1 MQQEINIKVVA
12 QDRAKDND
20 FKQLFLEMYPRLVRY
35 AVSLL
40 GDGNEARDVVGDVFE
55 KAWNQFSSLQM
66 ETRRSWLYASVRNAC
81 LNWLKHQQV
90 EQTNVEALIE
100 ATRYDMSTR
109 YEEHERLLQQA
120 ERIARELKEPTCT
133 ILRLCYFEHLT
144 YQQAADS
151 RQAGHQ
157 SQHREEAYF
166 QGTRHFARA
175 NEAYKHRELGG
186 KIMNKNQD
194 QELDYRMDSVSENV
208 SENASG
214 KVSENVSD
222 ARLSQIF
229 GEALGDEPSKEETLA
244 AWEAFEQ
251 KHISSEEEHLQKA
264 EDELSEKKIDKARI
278 LTWITASVAVAAS
291 LFLFIFRSSQEI
303 SQPTEFSMELFSE
316 VTSPKQVEQTLSNG
330 YCVVSTPAATTTL
343 VTLSDGTRVMLNANS
358 TLEYPASFDDAEVR
372 EVRLKGEAHFEVT
385 KNPHRPFVVKAG
397 EMQTQVLGT
406 IFDVKAYRKDA
417 PKVTL
422 MEGKVKVS
430 NADTEI
436 EMRPGQTATLQADK
450 IVVSKASSSASDWL
464 EGDFDMD
471 QVTLAEAMSDIGAWY
486 NKTVVFQSQANMD
499 KLIHFRFSR
508 RASLQEI
515 ITALNEM
522 GVAKVRIEKGK
533 IMVL

>member
-1 MQQEINIKVVA
+1 
-12 QDRAKDND
+12 
-20 FKQLFLEMYPRLVRY
+20 
-35 AVSLL
+35 
-40 GDGNEARDVVGDVFE
+40 
-55 KAWNQFSSLQM
+55 
-66 ETRRSWLYASVRNAC
+66 
-81 LNWLKHQQV
+81 
-90 EQTNVEALIE
+90 
-100 ATRYDMSTR
+100 
-109 YEEHERLLQQA
+109 
-120 ERIARELKEPTCT
+120 
-133 ILRLCYFEHLT
+133 
-144 YQQAADS
+144 
-151 RQAGHQ
+151 
-157 SQHREEAYF
+157 
-166 QGTRHFARA
+166 
-175 NEAYKHRELGG
+175 
-186 KIMNKNQD
+186 MNKNQD

-208 SENASG
+208 SENASE

-222 ARLSQIF
+222 ARLSQMF

-251 KHISSEEEHLQKA
+251 KHISSEK
-264 EDELSEKKIDKARI
+264 ELLSFEKESIVKNEKKVSKARI

-316 VTSPKQVEQTLSNG
+316 VSSPKQVEQTLSDG

-343 VTLSDGTRVMLNANS
+343 VTLSDGTKVMLNANS
-358 TLEYPASFDDAEVR
+358 TLEYPASFDDEEVR

-397 EMQTQVLGT
+397 EMLTQVLGT

-430 NADTEI
+430 NADTEV

-450 IVVSKASSSASDWL
+450 IVVSKASPSASDWL

>member
-1 MQQEINIKVVA
+1 
-12 QDRAKDND
+12 
-20 FKQLFLEMYPRLVRY
+20 
-35 AVSLL
+35 
-40 GDGNEARDVVGDVFE
+40 
-55 KAWNQFSSLQM
+55 
-66 ETRRSWLYASVRNAC
+66 
-81 LNWLKHQQV
+81 
-90 EQTNVEALIE
+90 
-100 ATRYDMSTR
+100 
-109 YEEHERLLQQA
+109 
-120 ERIARELKEPTCT
+120 
-133 ILRLCYFEHLT
+133 
-144 YQQAADS
+144 
-151 RQAGHQ
+151 
-157 SQHREEAYF
+157 
-166 QGTRHFARA
+166 
-175 NEAYKHRELGG
+175 
-186 KIMNKNQD
+186 MNKNQD

-208 SENASG
+208 SEKASG
-214 KVSENVSD
+214 KASENASEKVSEKVSD

-244 AWEAFEQ
+244 AWEAFEK
-251 KHISSEEEHLQKA
+251 KHISSEEEHLSFEK
-264 EDELSEKKIDKARI
+264 ESIVKNEKKVSKARI
-278 LTWITASVAVAAS
+278 LAWITASVAVAAS

-316 VTSPKQVEQTLSNG
+316 VTSPKQVEQTFNDG

-358 TLEYPASFDDAEVR
+358 TLEYPASFDNAEVR

-430 NADTEI
+430 NADTEV

-522 GVAKVRIEKGK
+522 GVAKVRMEKGK

>member
-1 MQQEINIKVVA
+1 
-12 QDRAKDND
+12 
-20 FKQLFLEMYPRLVRY
+20 
-35 AVSLL
+35 
-40 GDGNEARDVVGDVFE
+40 
-55 KAWNQFSSLQM
+55 
-66 ETRRSWLYASVRNAC
+66 
-81 LNWLKHQQV
+81 
-90 EQTNVEALIE
+90 
-100 ATRYDMSTR
+100 
-109 YEEHERLLQQA
+109 
-120 ERIARELKEPTCT
+120 
-133 ILRLCYFEHLT
+133 
-144 YQQAADS
+144 
-151 RQAGHQ
+151 
-157 SQHREEAYF
+157 
-166 QGTRHFARA
+166 
-175 NEAYKHRELGG
+175 
-186 KIMNKNQD
+186 MNKNQD

-208 SENASG
+208 SENASE

-244 AWEAFEQ
+244 AWEAFEK
-251 KHISSEEEHLQKA
+251 KHISSEKEHLQKV
-264 EDELSEKKIDKARI
+264 EDELSEKKIEDEIGGESSSRKISKARI

-316 VTSPKQVEQTLSNG
+316 ITSPKQVEQTLSDG

-430 NADTEI
+430 NADTEV

-486 NKTVVFQSQANMD
+486 NKTVVFQSQANMG

>member
-1 MQQEINIKVVA
+1 
-12 QDRAKDND
+12 
-20 FKQLFLEMYPRLVRY
+20 
-35 AVSLL
+35 
-40 GDGNEARDVVGDVFE
+40 
-55 KAWNQFSSLQM
+55 
-66 ETRRSWLYASVRNAC
+66 
-81 LNWLKHQQV
+81 
-90 EQTNVEALIE
+90 
-100 ATRYDMSTR
+100 
-109 YEEHERLLQQA
+109 
-120 ERIARELKEPTCT
+120 
-133 ILRLCYFEHLT
+133 
-144 YQQAADS
+144 
-151 RQAGHQ
+151 
-157 SQHREEAYF
+157 
-166 QGTRHFARA
+166 
-175 NEAYKHRELGG
+175 
-186 KIMNKNQD
+186 MNKNQD
-194 QELDYRMDSVSENV
+194 QKLDYRMDPVSENV
-208 SENASG
+208 SENASE
-214 KVSENVSD
+214 KVSEKVSD

-251 KHISSEEEHLQKA
+251 KHISSEEEHLSFEK
-264 EDELSEKKIDKARI
+264 ESIVKNEKKVSKARI

-316 VTSPKQVEQTLSNG
+316 VTSPKQVEQTLSDG

-430 NADTEI
+430 NADTEV
-436 EMRPGQTATLQADK
+436 EMRPGQTATLQSDK
-450 IVVSKASSSASDWL
+450 IVVSRASSSVSDWL

-522 GVAKVRIEKGK
+522 GVAKVRMEKGK

>member
-1 MQQEINIKVVA
+1 
-12 QDRAKDND
+12 
-20 FKQLFLEMYPRLVRY
+20 
-35 AVSLL
+35 
-40 GDGNEARDVVGDVFE
+40 
-55 KAWNQFSSLQM
+55 
-66 ETRRSWLYASVRNAC
+66 
-81 LNWLKHQQV
+81 
-90 EQTNVEALIE
+90 
-100 ATRYDMSTR
+100 
-109 YEEHERLLQQA
+109 
-120 ERIARELKEPTCT
+120 
-133 ILRLCYFEHLT
+133 
-144 YQQAADS
+144 
-151 RQAGHQ
+151 
-157 SQHREEAYF
+157 
-166 QGTRHFARA
+166 
-175 NEAYKHRELGG
+175 
-186 KIMNKNQD
+186 MNKNQD
-194 QELDYRMDSVSENV
+194 QELDYRMDPVSEKV
-208 SENASG
+208 SENASE

-229 GEALGDEPSKEETLA
+229 GEALGDEPSKVETLA
-244 AWEAFEQ
+244 AWEAFEK

-264 EDELSEKKIDKARI
+264 EDELSEKKIEDEIGRESSSRKVSKARI

-316 VTSPKQVEQTLSNG
+316 VTSPKQVEQTLSDG

-422 MEGKVKVS
+422 MQGKVKVS
-430 NADTEI
+430 NADTEV
-436 EMRPGQTATLQADK
+436 EMHPGQTATLQSDK
-450 IVVSKASSSASDWL
+450 IVVSKASSSVSDWL

-486 NKTVVFQSQANMD
+486 NKTVVFQSQVNMD

-522 GVAKVRIEKGK
+522 GVARIRMEKGK

>member
-1 MQQEINIKVVA
+1 
-12 QDRAKDND
+12 
-20 FKQLFLEMYPRLVRY
+20 
-35 AVSLL
+35 
-40 GDGNEARDVVGDVFE
+40 
-55 KAWNQFSSLQM
+55 
-66 ETRRSWLYASVRNAC
+66 
-81 LNWLKHQQV
+81 
-90 EQTNVEALIE
+90 
-100 ATRYDMSTR
+100 
-109 YEEHERLLQQA
+109 
-120 ERIARELKEPTCT
+120 
-133 ILRLCYFEHLT
+133 
-144 YQQAADS
+144 
-151 RQAGHQ
+151 
-157 SQHREEAYF
+157 
-166 QGTRHFARA
+166 
-175 NEAYKHRELGG
+175 
-186 KIMNKNQD
+186 MNKNQD
-194 QELDYRMDSVSENV
+194 QELEQ
-208 SENASG
+208 G
-214 KVSENVSD
+214 KGKNSFCNPLHQPLLQEPKDAEAGNISD
-222 ARLSQIF
+222 DRLSQIF

-244 AWEAFEQ
+244 AWEAFEK
-251 KHISSEEEHLQKA
+251 KHISSGKEPLQKA
-264 EDELSEKKIDKARI
+264 EDELSEKKIEDEIEDGIGGESSSGKVSKARI

-291 LFLFIFRSSQEI
+291 LFLFIFRSTQEI

-316 VTSPKQVEQTLSNG
+316 VTSPKQVEQILSDG

-343 VTLSDGTRVMLNANS
+343 VTLSDGTKVMLNANS
-358 TLEYPASFDDAEVR
+358 TLEYPASFDEAATGEGRAADAAHQVR

-422 MEGKVKVS
+422 MQGKVKVS
-430 NADTEI
+430 NADTEV

-450 IVVSKASSSASDWL
+450 IVVSKASPSASDWL

-471 QVTLAEAMSDIGAWY
+471 QVTLTEAMSDIGAWY

>member
-1 MQQEINIKVVA
+1 
-12 QDRAKDND
+12 
-20 FKQLFLEMYPRLVRY
+20 
-35 AVSLL
+35 
-40 GDGNEARDVVGDVFE
+40 
-55 KAWNQFSSLQM
+55 
-66 ETRRSWLYASVRNAC
+66 
-81 LNWLKHQQV
+81 
-90 EQTNVEALIE
+90 
-100 ATRYDMSTR
+100 
-109 YEEHERLLQQA
+109 
-120 ERIARELKEPTCT
+120 
-133 ILRLCYFEHLT
+133 
-144 YQQAADS
+144 
-151 RQAGHQ
+151 
-157 SQHREEAYF
+157 
-166 QGTRHFARA
+166 
-175 NEAYKHRELGG
+175 
-186 KIMNKNQD
+186 MNKNQD

-214 KVSENVSD
+214 KVSENVSEKVSEKVSD

-244 AWEAFEQ
+244 AWEAFEK
-251 KHISSEEEHLQKA
+251 KHISSEKEHLQKT
-264 EDELSEKKIDKARI
+264 EDELSEKKIEDEIGRESSSRKISKARI
-278 LTWITASVAVAAS
+278 LAWITASVAVAAS

-316 VTSPKQVEQTLSNG
+316 VTSPKQVEQTLSDG

-343 VTLSDGTRVMLNANS
+343 VTLSDGTKVMLNANS

-422 MEGKVKVS
+422 MQGKVKVS
-430 NADTEI
+430 NADTEV

-450 IVVSKASSSASDWL
+450 IVVSKASPSASDWL

-486 NKTVVFQSQANMD
+486 NKTVVFQSQANMG

>member
-1 MQQEINIKVVA
+1 
-12 QDRAKDND
+12 
-20 FKQLFLEMYPRLVRY
+20 
-35 AVSLL
+35 
-40 GDGNEARDVVGDVFE
+40 
-55 KAWNQFSSLQM
+55 
-66 ETRRSWLYASVRNAC
+66 
-81 LNWLKHQQV
+81 
-90 EQTNVEALIE
+90 
-100 ATRYDMSTR
+100 
-109 YEEHERLLQQA
+109 
-120 ERIARELKEPTCT
+120 
-133 ILRLCYFEHLT
+133 
-144 YQQAADS
+144 
-151 RQAGHQ
+151 
-157 SQHREEAYF
+157 
-166 QGTRHFARA
+166 
-175 NEAYKHRELGG
+175 
-186 KIMNKNQD
+186 MNKNQD

-208 SENASG
+208 SENVSG

-244 AWEAFEQ
+244 AWEAFEK
-251 KHISSEEEHLQKA
+251 KHISSEKEHLQKA
-264 EDELSEKKIDKARI
+264 EDELSEKKIEDEIGRENGNEIEREIEGESSSRKVSKARI

-303 SQPTEFSMELFSE
+303 SLPTEFSMELFSE
-316 VTSPKQVEQTLSNG
+316 VTSPKQVEQTLSDG

-422 MEGKVKVS
+422 MQGKVKVS
-430 NADTEI
+430 NADTEV
-436 EMRPGQTATLQADK
+436 EMRPGQTATLQSDK
-450 IVVSKASSSASDWL
+450 IVVSKASPSASDWL

-486 NKTVVFQSQANMD
+486 NKTVVFQSQANMG

>member
-1 MQQEINIKVVA
+1 
-12 QDRAKDND
+12 
-20 FKQLFLEMYPRLVRY
+20 
-35 AVSLL
+35 
-40 GDGNEARDVVGDVFE
+40 
-55 KAWNQFSSLQM
+55 
-66 ETRRSWLYASVRNAC
+66 
-81 LNWLKHQQV
+81 
-90 EQTNVEALIE
+90 
-100 ATRYDMSTR
+100 
-109 YEEHERLLQQA
+109 
-120 ERIARELKEPTCT
+120 
-133 ILRLCYFEHLT
+133 
-144 YQQAADS
+144 
-151 RQAGHQ
+151 
-157 SQHREEAYF
+157 
-166 QGTRHFARA
+166 
-175 NEAYKHRELGG
+175 
-186 KIMNKNQD
+186 MNKNQD

-208 SENASG
+208 SENVSEKA
-214 KVSENVSD
+214 SENVSD
-222 ARLSQIF
+222 TRLSQIF

-244 AWEAFEQ
+244 AWEAFEK
-251 KHISSEEEHLQKA
+251 KHIVEN
-264 EDELSEKKIDKARI
+264 EKKVSKARI

-406 IFDVKAYRKDA
+406 VFDVKAYRKDA

-422 MEGKVKVS
+422 MQGKVKVS
-430 NADTEI
+430 NADTEV

-486 NKTVVFQSQANMD
+486 NKTVVFQSQVNMD

-522 GVAKVRIEKGK
+522 GVAKVRMEKGK

>member
-1 MQQEINIKVVA
+1 
-12 QDRAKDND
+12 
-20 FKQLFLEMYPRLVRY
+20 
-35 AVSLL
+35 
-40 GDGNEARDVVGDVFE
+40 
-55 KAWNQFSSLQM
+55 
-66 ETRRSWLYASVRNAC
+66 
-81 LNWLKHQQV
+81 
-90 EQTNVEALIE
+90 
-100 ATRYDMSTR
+100 
-109 YEEHERLLQQA
+109 
-120 ERIARELKEPTCT
+120 
-133 ILRLCYFEHLT
+133 
-144 YQQAADS
+144 
-151 RQAGHQ
+151 
-157 SQHREEAYF
+157 
-166 QGTRHFARA
+166 
-175 NEAYKHRELGG
+175 
-186 KIMNKNQD
+186 MNKNQD
-194 QELDYRMDSVSENV
+194 QELDYRMDSVSEKV
-208 SENASG
+208 SGNASE

-229 GEALGDEPSKEETLA
+229 GEALGDEPSKKETLT
-244 AWEAFEQ
+244 AWEAFEK
-251 KHISSEEEHLQKA
+251 KHISSEKEHLSFEK
-264 EDELSEKKIDKARI
+264 ESIVKNEKKVSKARI
-278 LTWITASVAVAAS
+278 LAWITASVAVAAS

-316 VTSPKQVEQTLSNG
+316 VTSPKQVEQTLSDG

-343 VTLSDGTRVMLNANS
+343 VTLSDGTKVMLNANS

-406 IFDVKAYRKDA
+406 VFDVKAYRKDA

-430 NADTEI
+430 NADTEV

-522 GVAKVRIEKGK
+522 GVARIKIEKGK

>member
-1 MQQEINIKVVA
+1 
-12 QDRAKDND
+12 
-20 FKQLFLEMYPRLVRY
+20 
-35 AVSLL
+35 
-40 GDGNEARDVVGDVFE
+40 
-55 KAWNQFSSLQM
+55 
-66 ETRRSWLYASVRNAC
+66 
-81 LNWLKHQQV
+81 
-90 EQTNVEALIE
+90 
-100 ATRYDMSTR
+100 
-109 YEEHERLLQQA
+109 
-120 ERIARELKEPTCT
+120 
-133 ILRLCYFEHLT
+133 
-144 YQQAADS
+144 
-151 RQAGHQ
+151 
-157 SQHREEAYF
+157 
-166 QGTRHFARA
+166 
-175 NEAYKHRELGG
+175 
-186 KIMNKNQD
+186 MNKNQD
-194 QELDYRMDSVSENV
+194 QKLDYRMDSVSENV
-208 SENASG
+208 SENASE

-244 AWEAFEQ
+244 AWEAFEK
-251 KHISSEEEHLQKA
+251 KHISSEKEHLQKA
-264 EDELSEKKIDKARI
+264 EDELSEKKIEDEIGRESSSRKISKARI
-278 LTWITASVAVAAS
+278 LAWITASVAVAAS

-316 VTSPKQVEQTLSNG
+316 VTSPKQVEQTLSDG

-343 VTLSDGTRVMLNANS
+343 VTLSDGTKVMLNANS

-422 MEGKVKVS
+422 MQGKVKVS
-430 NADTEI
+430 NADTEV

-450 IVVSKASSSASDWL
+450 IVVSKASPSASDWL

-486 NKTVVFQSQANMD
+486 NKTVVFQSQANMG

>member
-1 MQQEINIKVVA
+1 MN
-12 QDRAKDND
+12 KD
-20 FKQLFLEMYPRLVRY
+20 
-35 AVSLL
+35 
-40 GDGNEARDVVGDVFE
+40 
-55 KAWNQFSSLQM
+55 
-66 ETRRSWLYASVRNAC
+66 
-81 LNWLKHQQV
+81 
-90 EQTNVEALIE
+90 
-100 ATRYDMSTR
+100 
-109 YEEHERLLQQA
+109 
-120 ERIARELKEPTCT
+120 
-133 ILRLCYFEHLT
+133 
-144 YQQAADS
+144 
-151 RQAGHQ
+151 
-157 SQHREEAYF
+157 
-166 QGTRHFARA
+166 
-175 NEAYKHRELGG
+175 
-186 KIMNKNQD
+186 KNQD
-194 QELDYRMDSVSENV
+194 QELDYRMDSVSESI
-208 SENASG
+208 SENASE
-214 KVSENVSD
+214 KVSD

-244 AWEAFEQ
+244 AWEAFEK

-264 EDELSEKKIDKARI
+264 EDELSEKKIEDEIGGESSSRKISKARI
-278 LTWITASVAVAAS
+278 LAWITASVAVAAS

-316 VTSPKQVEQTLSNG
+316 VTSPKQVEQTLSDG

-343 VTLSDGTRVMLNANS
+343 VTLSDGTKVMLNANS

-422 MEGKVKVS
+422 MQGKVKVS
-430 NADTEI
+430 NADTEV

-450 IVVSKASSSASDWL
+450 IVVSKASPSASDWL

>member
-1 MQQEINIKVVA
+1 
-12 QDRAKDND
+12 
-20 FKQLFLEMYPRLVRY
+20 
-35 AVSLL
+35 
-40 GDGNEARDVVGDVFE
+40 
-55 KAWNQFSSLQM
+55 
-66 ETRRSWLYASVRNAC
+66 
-81 LNWLKHQQV
+81 
-90 EQTNVEALIE
+90 
-100 ATRYDMSTR
+100 
-109 YEEHERLLQQA
+109 
-120 ERIARELKEPTCT
+120 
-133 ILRLCYFEHLT
+133 
-144 YQQAADS
+144 
-151 RQAGHQ
+151 
-157 SQHREEAYF
+157 
-166 QGTRHFARA
+166 
-175 NEAYKHRELGG
+175 
-186 KIMNKNQD
+186 MNKNQD

-208 SENASG
+208 SENVSEKASG
-214 KVSENVSD
+214 NVSD

-244 AWEAFEQ
+244 AWEAFEK
-251 KHISSEEEHLQKA
+251 KHIVEN
-264 EDELSEKKIDKARI
+264 EKKISKARI
-278 LTWITASVAVAAS
+278 LTWITAFVAVAAS

-406 IFDVKAYRKDA
+406 VFDVKAYRKDA

-430 NADTEI
+430 NADTEV

-450 IVVSKASSSASDWL
+450 IVVSKASPSASDWL

-508 RASLQEI
+508 RAGLQEI

>member
-1 MQQEINIKVVA
+1 
-12 QDRAKDND
+12 
-20 FKQLFLEMYPRLVRY
+20 
-35 AVSLL
+35 
-40 GDGNEARDVVGDVFE
+40 
-55 KAWNQFSSLQM
+55 
-66 ETRRSWLYASVRNAC
+66 
-81 LNWLKHQQV
+81 
-90 EQTNVEALIE
+90 
-100 ATRYDMSTR
+100 
-109 YEEHERLLQQA
+109 
-120 ERIARELKEPTCT
+120 
-133 ILRLCYFEHLT
+133 
-144 YQQAADS
+144 
-151 RQAGHQ
+151 
-157 SQHREEAYF
+157 
-166 QGTRHFARA
+166 
-175 NEAYKHRELGG
+175 
-186 KIMNKNQD
+186 MNKNQD

-208 SENASG
+208 SENASE
-214 KVSENVSD
+214 KVSENISD

-244 AWEAFEQ
+244 AWEAFEK
-251 KHISSEEEHLQKA
+251 KHISSEEEHLQKT
-264 EDELSEKKIDKARI
+264 EDELSEKKIEDEIGRESSSRKISKARI
-278 LTWITASVAVAAS
+278 LAWITASVAVAAS

-316 VTSPKQVEQTLSNG
+316 VTSPKQVEQTLSDG

-343 VTLSDGTRVMLNANS
+343 VTLSDGTKVMLNANS

-422 MEGKVKVS
+422 MQGKVKVS
-430 NADTEI
+430 NADTEV

-450 IVVSKASSSASDWL
+450 IVVSKASPSASDWL

>member
-1 MQQEINIKVVA
+1 
-12 QDRAKDND
+12 
-20 FKQLFLEMYPRLVRY
+20 
-35 AVSLL
+35 
-40 GDGNEARDVVGDVFE
+40 
-55 KAWNQFSSLQM
+55 
-66 ETRRSWLYASVRNAC
+66 
-81 LNWLKHQQV
+81 
-90 EQTNVEALIE
+90 
-100 ATRYDMSTR
+100 
-109 YEEHERLLQQA
+109 
-120 ERIARELKEPTCT
+120 
-133 ILRLCYFEHLT
+133 
-144 YQQAADS
+144 
-151 RQAGHQ
+151 
-157 SQHREEAYF
+157 
-166 QGTRHFARA
+166 
-175 NEAYKHRELGG
+175 
-186 KIMNKNQD
+186 MNKNQD

-208 SENASG
+208 SENVFEKA
-214 KVSENVSD
+214 SENVSD
-222 ARLSQIF
+222 TRLSQIF

-244 AWEAFEQ
+244 AWEAFEK

-264 EDELSEKKIDKARI
+264 EDELSEKKIEDEIGRESSSRKISKARI
-278 LTWITASVAVAAS
+278 LAWITASVAVAAS

-316 VTSPKQVEQTLSNG
+316 VTSPKQVEQTLSDG

-343 VTLSDGTRVMLNANS
+343 VTLSDGTKVMLNANS

-430 NADTEI
+430 NADTEV

-522 GVAKVRIEKGK
+522 GVARIKIEKGK

>member
-1 MQQEINIKVVA
+1 
-12 QDRAKDND
+12 
-20 FKQLFLEMYPRLVRY
+20 
-35 AVSLL
+35 
-40 GDGNEARDVVGDVFE
+40 
-55 KAWNQFSSLQM
+55 
-66 ETRRSWLYASVRNAC
+66 
-81 LNWLKHQQV
+81 
-90 EQTNVEALIE
+90 
-100 ATRYDMSTR
+100 
-109 YEEHERLLQQA
+109 
-120 ERIARELKEPTCT
+120 
-133 ILRLCYFEHLT
+133 
-144 YQQAADS
+144 
-151 RQAGHQ
+151 
-157 SQHREEAYF
+157 
-166 QGTRHFARA
+166 
-175 NEAYKHRELGG
+175 
-186 KIMNKNQD
+186 MNKNQD
-194 QELDYRMDSVSENV
+194 QELDYRMNSVSENV
-208 SENASG
+208 SENASE
-214 KVSENVSD
+214 KVSD

-244 AWEAFEQ
+244 AWEAFEK
-251 KHISSEEEHLQKA
+251 KHISSEK
-264 EDELSEKKIDKARI
+264 ELLSFEKESIVKNEKKVSKARI
-278 LTWITASVAVAAS
+278 LAWITASVAVAAS

-343 VTLSDGTRVMLNANS
+343 VTLSDGTKVMLNANS

-385 KNPHRPFVVKAG
+385 KNPHRPFMVKAG

-422 MEGKVKVS
+422 MQGKVKVS
-430 NADTEI
+430 NADTEV
-436 EMRPGQTATLQADK
+436 EMRPGQTATLQSDK

-499 KLIHFRFSR
+499 KLIHFRFSH

>member
-1 MQQEINIKVVA
+1 
-12 QDRAKDND
+12 
-20 FKQLFLEMYPRLVRY
+20 
-35 AVSLL
+35 
-40 GDGNEARDVVGDVFE
+40 
-55 KAWNQFSSLQM
+55 
-66 ETRRSWLYASVRNAC
+66 
-81 LNWLKHQQV
+81 
-90 EQTNVEALIE
+90 
-100 ATRYDMSTR
+100 
-109 YEEHERLLQQA
+109 
-120 ERIARELKEPTCT
+120 
-133 ILRLCYFEHLT
+133 
-144 YQQAADS
+144 
-151 RQAGHQ
+151 
-157 SQHREEAYF
+157 
-166 QGTRHFARA
+166 
-175 NEAYKHRELGG
+175 
-186 KIMNKNQD
+186 MNKNQD

-208 SENASG
+208 SENVFEKA
-214 KVSENVSD
+214 SENVSD
-222 ARLSQIF
+222 TRLSQIF

-244 AWEAFEQ
+244 AWEAFEK
-251 KHISSEEEHLQKA
+251 KHISSEKEHLSFEK
-264 EDELSEKKIDKARI
+264 ESIVKNEKKVSKARI

-316 VTSPKQVEQTLSNG
+316 VTSPKQVEQTLSDG

-343 VTLSDGTRVMLNANS
+343 VTLNDGTKVMLNANS
-358 TLEYPASFDDAEVR
+358 TLEYPVSFDDAEVR

-422 MEGKVKVS
+422 MQGKVKVS
-430 NADTEI
+430 NADTEV

-486 NKTVVFQSQANMD
+486 NKTVVFQSQANMG

-522 GVAKVRIEKGK
+522 GVARIRMERGK

>member
-1 MQQEINIKVVA
+1 
-12 QDRAKDND
+12 
-20 FKQLFLEMYPRLVRY
+20 
-35 AVSLL
+35 
-40 GDGNEARDVVGDVFE
+40 
-55 KAWNQFSSLQM
+55 
-66 ETRRSWLYASVRNAC
+66 
-81 LNWLKHQQV
+81 
-90 EQTNVEALIE
+90 
-100 ATRYDMSTR
+100 
-109 YEEHERLLQQA
+109 
-120 ERIARELKEPTCT
+120 
-133 ILRLCYFEHLT
+133 
-144 YQQAADS
+144 
-151 RQAGHQ
+151 
-157 SQHREEAYF
+157 
-166 QGTRHFARA
+166 
-175 NEAYKHRELGG
+175 
-186 KIMNKNQD
+186 MNKNQD

-208 SENASG
+208 SENASE

-244 AWEAFEQ
+244 AWEAFEK
-251 KHISSEEEHLQKA
+251 KHISSEEEHLSFEK
-264 EDELSEKKIDKARI
+264 ESIVKNEKKVSKARI

-303 SQPTEFSMELFSE
+303 SLPTEFSMELFSE

-406 IFDVKAYRKDA
+406 VFDVKAYRKDA

-430 NADTEI
+430 NADTEV
-436 EMRPGQTATLQADK
+436 EMRPGQTATLQSDK
-450 IVVSKASSSASDWL
+450 IVVSRASSSVSDWL

-522 GVAKVRIEKGK
+522 GVAKVRMEKGK

>member
-1 MQQEINIKVVA
+1 
-12 QDRAKDND
+12 
-20 FKQLFLEMYPRLVRY
+20 
-35 AVSLL
+35 
-40 GDGNEARDVVGDVFE
+40 
-55 KAWNQFSSLQM
+55 
-66 ETRRSWLYASVRNAC
+66 
-81 LNWLKHQQV
+81 
-90 EQTNVEALIE
+90 
-100 ATRYDMSTR
+100 
-109 YEEHERLLQQA
+109 
-120 ERIARELKEPTCT
+120 
-133 ILRLCYFEHLT
+133 
-144 YQQAADS
+144 
-151 RQAGHQ
+151 
-157 SQHREEAYF
+157 
-166 QGTRHFARA
+166 
-175 NEAYKHRELGG
+175 
-186 KIMNKNQD
+186 MNKNQD

-208 SENASG
+208 SEKASG
-214 KVSENVSD
+214 KASENASEKVFEKVSD

-244 AWEAFEQ
+244 AWEAFEK
-251 KHISSEEEHLQKA
+251 KHISSEEEHLQKT
-264 EDELSEKKIDKARI
+264 EDELSEKKIEDEIGGESSSRKISKARI
-278 LTWITASVAVAAS
+278 LAWITASVAVAAS

-343 VTLSDGTRVMLNANS
+343 VTLSDGTRVRLNANS

-422 MEGKVKVS
+422 MQGKVKVS
-430 NADTEI
+430 NADTEV

-450 IVVSKASSSASDWL
+450 IVVSKASPSASDWL

-522 GVAKVRIEKGK
+522 GVAKVRMEKGK

>member
-1 MQQEINIKVVA
+1 
-12 QDRAKDND
+12 
-20 FKQLFLEMYPRLVRY
+20 
-35 AVSLL
+35 
-40 GDGNEARDVVGDVFE
+40 
-55 KAWNQFSSLQM
+55 
-66 ETRRSWLYASVRNAC
+66 
-81 LNWLKHQQV
+81 
-90 EQTNVEALIE
+90 
-100 ATRYDMSTR
+100 
-109 YEEHERLLQQA
+109 
-120 ERIARELKEPTCT
+120 
-133 ILRLCYFEHLT
+133 
-144 YQQAADS
+144 
-151 RQAGHQ
+151 
-157 SQHREEAYF
+157 
-166 QGTRHFARA
+166 
-175 NEAYKHRELGG
+175 
-186 KIMNKNQD
+186 
-194 QELDYRMDSVSENV
+194 MDSVSENV
-208 SENASG
+208 SENASE

-244 AWEAFEQ
+244 AWEAFEK

-264 EDELSEKKIDKARI
+264 EDELSEKKIEDEIERKIGNEIGREIEGESSSRKFSKARI

-303 SQPTEFSMELFSE
+303 SLPTEFSMELFSE

-422 MEGKVKVS
+422 MQGKVKVS
-430 NADTEI
+430 NADTEV

-450 IVVSKASSSASDWL
+450 IVVSKASPSASDWL

-486 NKTVVFQSQANMD
+486 NKTVVFQSQANMG

>member
-1 MQQEINIKVVA
+1 
-12 QDRAKDND
+12 
-20 FKQLFLEMYPRLVRY
+20 
-35 AVSLL
+35 
-40 GDGNEARDVVGDVFE
+40 
-55 KAWNQFSSLQM
+55 
-66 ETRRSWLYASVRNAC
+66 
-81 LNWLKHQQV
+81 
-90 EQTNVEALIE
+90 
-100 ATRYDMSTR
+100 
-109 YEEHERLLQQA
+109 
-120 ERIARELKEPTCT
+120 
-133 ILRLCYFEHLT
+133 
-144 YQQAADS
+144 
-151 RQAGHQ
+151 
-157 SQHREEAYF
+157 
-166 QGTRHFARA
+166 
-175 NEAYKHRELGG
+175 
-186 KIMNKNQD
+186 MNKNQD
-194 QELDYRMDSVSENV
+194 QELDYRMDPVSEKV
-208 SENASG
+208 SENASE

-244 AWEAFEQ
+244 AWEAFEK

-264 EDELSEKKIDKARI
+264 EDELSEKKIEDEIGRESSSRKVSKARI

-422 MEGKVKVS
+422 MQGKVKVS

-450 IVVSKASSSASDWL
+450 IVVSKASPSASDWL

-522 GVAKVRIEKGK
+522 GVAKVRMEKGK

>member
-1 MQQEINIKVVA
+1 
-12 QDRAKDND
+12 
-20 FKQLFLEMYPRLVRY
+20 
-35 AVSLL
+35 
-40 GDGNEARDVVGDVFE
+40 
-55 KAWNQFSSLQM
+55 
-66 ETRRSWLYASVRNAC
+66 
-81 LNWLKHQQV
+81 
-90 EQTNVEALIE
+90 
-100 ATRYDMSTR
+100 
-109 YEEHERLLQQA
+109 
-120 ERIARELKEPTCT
+120 
-133 ILRLCYFEHLT
+133 
-144 YQQAADS
+144 
-151 RQAGHQ
+151 
-157 SQHREEAYF
+157 
-166 QGTRHFARA
+166 
-175 NEAYKHRELGG
+175 
-186 KIMNKNQD
+186 MNKNQD
-194 QELDYRMDSVSENV
+194 QKLDYRMEA
-208 SENASG
+208 ENAF
-214 KVSENVSD
+214 D
-222 ARLSQIF
+222 ARLTRIF
-229 GEALGDEPSKEETLA
+229 GEALGGEPSKEETLA
-244 AWEAFEQ
+244 AWEAFEK
-251 KHISSEEEHLQKA
+251 KHISSEEEHLSFEK
-264 EDELSEKKIDKARI
+264 ESIVKNEKKVSKARI

-316 VTSPKQVEQTLSNG
+316 VTSPKQVEQTLSDG

-343 VTLSDGTRVMLNANS
+343 VTLSDGTKVMLNANS

-422 MEGKVKVS
+422 MQGKVKVS
-430 NADTEI
+430 NADTEV

-450 IVVSKASSSASDWL
+450 IVVSKASPSASDWL
-464 EGDFDMD
+464 EGDFYMD

-486 NKTVVFQSQANMD
+486 NKTVVFQSQANMG

-522 GVAKVRIEKGK
+522 GVARIRIEKGK

>member
-1 MQQEINIKVVA
+1 
-12 QDRAKDND
+12 
-20 FKQLFLEMYPRLVRY
+20 
-35 AVSLL
+35 
-40 GDGNEARDVVGDVFE
+40 
-55 KAWNQFSSLQM
+55 
-66 ETRRSWLYASVRNAC
+66 
-81 LNWLKHQQV
+81 
-90 EQTNVEALIE
+90 
-100 ATRYDMSTR
+100 
-109 YEEHERLLQQA
+109 
-120 ERIARELKEPTCT
+120 
-133 ILRLCYFEHLT
+133 
-144 YQQAADS
+144 
-151 RQAGHQ
+151 
-157 SQHREEAYF
+157 
-166 QGTRHFARA
+166 
-175 NEAYKHRELGG
+175 
-186 KIMNKNQD
+186 MNKNQD

-208 SENASG
+208 SE
-214 KVSENVSD
+214 KVSEKASENVSD

-244 AWEAFEQ
+244 AWEAFEK
-251 KHISSEEEHLQKA
+251 KHISSEKEHLSFEK
-264 EDELSEKKIDKARI
+264 ESIVKNEKKVSKARI

-303 SQPTEFSMELFSE
+303 SLPTEFSMELFSE

-358 TLEYPASFDDAEVR
+358 MLEYPASFDDAEVR

-406 IFDVKAYRKDA
+406 VFDVKAYRKDA

-430 NADTEI
+430 NADTEV
-436 EMRPGQTATLQADK
+436 EMRPGQTATLQSDK
-450 IVVSKASSSASDWL
+450 IVVSRASSSVSDWL

-522 GVAKVRIEKGK
+522 GVAKVRMEKGK

>member
-1 MQQEINIKVVA
+1 
-12 QDRAKDND
+12 
-20 FKQLFLEMYPRLVRY
+20 
-35 AVSLL
+35 
-40 GDGNEARDVVGDVFE
+40 
-55 KAWNQFSSLQM
+55 
-66 ETRRSWLYASVRNAC
+66 
-81 LNWLKHQQV
+81 
-90 EQTNVEALIE
+90 
-100 ATRYDMSTR
+100 
-109 YEEHERLLQQA
+109 
-120 ERIARELKEPTCT
+120 
-133 ILRLCYFEHLT
+133 
-144 YQQAADS
+144 
-151 RQAGHQ
+151 
-157 SQHREEAYF
+157 
-166 QGTRHFARA
+166 
-175 NEAYKHRELGG
+175 
-186 KIMNKNQD
+186 MNKNQD
-194 QELDYRMDSVSENV
+194 QELDYRMDSVSEKV
-208 SENASG
+208 SENASE
-214 KVSENVSD
+214 KVSEKISEKTSEKVSD

-244 AWEAFEQ
+244 AWEAFEK
-251 KHISSEEEHLQKA
+251 KHISSEEEHLSFEK
-264 EDELSEKKIDKARI
+264 ESIVKNEKKVSKARI

-343 VTLSDGTRVMLNANS
+343 VTLSDGTKVMLNANS

-422 MEGKVKVS
+422 MQGKVKVS
-430 NADTEI
+430 NADTEV

-450 IVVSKASSSASDWL
+450 IVVSKASPSASDWL

>member
-1 MQQEINIKVVA
+1 
-12 QDRAKDND
+12 
-20 FKQLFLEMYPRLVRY
+20 
-35 AVSLL
+35 
-40 GDGNEARDVVGDVFE
+40 
-55 KAWNQFSSLQM
+55 
-66 ETRRSWLYASVRNAC
+66 
-81 LNWLKHQQV
+81 
-90 EQTNVEALIE
+90 
-100 ATRYDMSTR
+100 
-109 YEEHERLLQQA
+109 
-120 ERIARELKEPTCT
+120 
-133 ILRLCYFEHLT
+133 
-144 YQQAADS
+144 
-151 RQAGHQ
+151 
-157 SQHREEAYF
+157 
-166 QGTRHFARA
+166 
-175 NEAYKHRELGG
+175 
-186 KIMNKNQD
+186 MNKNQD

-208 SENASG
+208 SENASE

-244 AWEAFEQ
+244 AWEAFEK
-251 KHISSEEEHLQKA
+251 KHISSEEEHLQKT
-264 EDELSEKKIDKARI
+264 EDELSEKKIEDEIGRESSSRKISKARI
-278 LTWITASVAVAAS
+278 LAWITASVAVAAS

-316 VTSPKQVEQTLSNG
+316 VTSPKQVEQTLSDG

-343 VTLSDGTRVMLNANS
+343 VTLSDGTKVMLNANS
-358 TLEYPASFDDAEVR
+358 TLEYPASFSDTEVR
-372 EVRLKGEAHFEVT
+372 EVHLKGEAHFEVT

-422 MEGKVKVS
+422 MQGKVKVS
-430 NADTEI
+430 NADTEV

-450 IVVSKASSSASDWL
+450 IVVSKASPSASDWL

-486 NKTVVFQSQANMD
+486 NKTVVFQSQANMG

>member
-1 MQQEINIKVVA
+1 
-12 QDRAKDND
+12 
-20 FKQLFLEMYPRLVRY
+20 
-35 AVSLL
+35 
-40 GDGNEARDVVGDVFE
+40 
-55 KAWNQFSSLQM
+55 
-66 ETRRSWLYASVRNAC
+66 
-81 LNWLKHQQV
+81 
-90 EQTNVEALIE
+90 
-100 ATRYDMSTR
+100 
-109 YEEHERLLQQA
+109 
-120 ERIARELKEPTCT
+120 
-133 ILRLCYFEHLT
+133 
-144 YQQAADS
+144 
-151 RQAGHQ
+151 
-157 SQHREEAYF
+157 
-166 QGTRHFARA
+166 
-175 NEAYKHRELGG
+175 
-186 KIMNKNQD
+186 MNKNQD
-194 QELDYRMDSVSENV
+194 QELDYRMEA
-208 SENASG
+208 ENA
-214 KVSENVSD
+214 SD
-222 ARLSQIF
+222 ARLTRIF
-229 GEALGDEPSKEETLA
+229 GEALGGEPSKEETLA
-244 AWEAFEQ
+244 VWEAFEK
-251 KHISSEEEHLQKA
+251 KHISSEEEHLSFEK
-264 EDELSEKKIDKARI
+264 ESIVKNEKKVSKARI
-278 LTWITASVAVAAS
+278 LAWITASVAVAAS

-316 VTSPKQVEQTLSNG
+316 VTSPKQVEQTLSDG

-343 VTLSDGTRVMLNANS
+343 VTLSDGTKVMLNANS

-422 MEGKVKVS
+422 MQGKVKVS
-430 NADTEI
+430 NADTEV

-486 NKTVVFQSQANMD
+486 NKTVVFQSQVNMD

-522 GVAKVRIEKGK
+522 GVARIRMEKGK

>member
-1 MQQEINIKVVA
+1 
-12 QDRAKDND
+12 
-20 FKQLFLEMYPRLVRY
+20 
-35 AVSLL
+35 
-40 GDGNEARDVVGDVFE
+40 
-55 KAWNQFSSLQM
+55 
-66 ETRRSWLYASVRNAC
+66 
-81 LNWLKHQQV
+81 
-90 EQTNVEALIE
+90 
-100 ATRYDMSTR
+100 
-109 YEEHERLLQQA
+109 
-120 ERIARELKEPTCT
+120 
-133 ILRLCYFEHLT
+133 
-144 YQQAADS
+144 
-151 RQAGHQ
+151 
-157 SQHREEAYF
+157 
-166 QGTRHFARA
+166 
-175 NEAYKHRELGG
+175 
-186 KIMNKNQD
+186 MNKNQD

-208 SENASG
+208 SENASE
-214 KVSENVSD
+214 KVSEKVSD

-244 AWEAFEQ
+244 AWEAFEK
-251 KHISSEEEHLQKA
+251 KHISSEKEHLSFEK
-264 EDELSEKKIDKARI
+264 ESIVKNEKKVSKARI

-303 SQPTEFSMELFSE
+303 SLPTEFSMELFSE

-430 NADTEI
+430 NADTEV
-436 EMRPGQTATLQADK
+436 EMRPGQTATLQSDK
-450 IVVSKASSSASDWL
+450 IVVSRASSSVSDWL

-522 GVAKVRIEKGK
+522 GVAKVRMEKGK

>member
-1 MQQEINIKVVA
+1 
-12 QDRAKDND
+12 
-20 FKQLFLEMYPRLVRY
+20 
-35 AVSLL
+35 
-40 GDGNEARDVVGDVFE
+40 
-55 KAWNQFSSLQM
+55 
-66 ETRRSWLYASVRNAC
+66 
-81 LNWLKHQQV
+81 
-90 EQTNVEALIE
+90 
-100 ATRYDMSTR
+100 
-109 YEEHERLLQQA
+109 
-120 ERIARELKEPTCT
+120 
-133 ILRLCYFEHLT
+133 
-144 YQQAADS
+144 
-151 RQAGHQ
+151 
-157 SQHREEAYF
+157 
-166 QGTRHFARA
+166 
-175 NEAYKHRELGG
+175 
-186 KIMNKNQD
+186 MNKNQD

-208 SENASG
+208 SENASE
-214 KVSENVSD
+214 KVSENISD

-244 AWEAFEQ
+244 AWEAFEK

-264 EDELSEKKIDKARI
+264 EDELSEKKIEDEIGGESSSRKISKARI
-278 LTWITASVAVAAS
+278 LAWITASVAVAAS

-316 VTSPKQVEQTLSNG
+316 VTSPKQVEQTLSDG

-343 VTLSDGTRVMLNANS
+343 VTLSDGTKVMLNANS

-422 MEGKVKVS
+422 MQGKVKVS
-430 NADTEI
+430 NADTEV

-450 IVVSKASSSASDWL
+450 IVVSKASPSASDWL

-486 NKTVVFQSQANMD
+486 NKTVVFQSQANMG

>member
-1 MQQEINIKVVA
+1 
-12 QDRAKDND
+12 
-20 FKQLFLEMYPRLVRY
+20 
-35 AVSLL
+35 
-40 GDGNEARDVVGDVFE
+40 
-55 KAWNQFSSLQM
+55 
-66 ETRRSWLYASVRNAC
+66 
-81 LNWLKHQQV
+81 
-90 EQTNVEALIE
+90 
-100 ATRYDMSTR
+100 
-109 YEEHERLLQQA
+109 
-120 ERIARELKEPTCT
+120 
-133 ILRLCYFEHLT
+133 
-144 YQQAADS
+144 
-151 RQAGHQ
+151 
-157 SQHREEAYF
+157 
-166 QGTRHFARA
+166 
-175 NEAYKHRELGG
+175 
-186 KIMNKNQD
+186 MNKNQD
-194 QELDYRMDSVSENV
+194 QELDYRMDSVSENASEKASGKA
-208 SENASG
+208 SENASE
-214 KVSENVSD
+214 KVSEKVSD

-229 GEALGDEPSKEETLA
+229 GEALGDEPSKKETLA
-244 AWEAFEQ
+244 AWEAFEK

-264 EDELSEKKIDKARI
+264 EDELSEKKIEDEIGRESSSRKISKARI
-278 LTWITASVAVAAS
+278 LAWITASVAVAAS

-316 VTSPKQVEQTLSNG
+316 VTSPKQVEQTLSDG

-343 VTLSDGTRVMLNANS
+343 VTLSDGTKVMLNANS

-422 MEGKVKVS
+422 MQGKVKVS
-430 NADTEI
+430 NADTEV
-436 EMRPGQTATLQADK
+436 EMRPGQTATLQSDK

>member
-1 MQQEINIKVVA
+1 
-12 QDRAKDND
+12 
-20 FKQLFLEMYPRLVRY
+20 
-35 AVSLL
+35 
-40 GDGNEARDVVGDVFE
+40 
-55 KAWNQFSSLQM
+55 
-66 ETRRSWLYASVRNAC
+66 
-81 LNWLKHQQV
+81 
-90 EQTNVEALIE
+90 
-100 ATRYDMSTR
+100 
-109 YEEHERLLQQA
+109 
-120 ERIARELKEPTCT
+120 
-133 ILRLCYFEHLT
+133 
-144 YQQAADS
+144 
-151 RQAGHQ
+151 
-157 SQHREEAYF
+157 
-166 QGTRHFARA
+166 
-175 NEAYKHRELGG
+175 
-186 KIMNKNQD
+186 MNKNQD

-208 SENASG
+208 SENASE

-244 AWEAFEQ
+244 AWEAFEK

-264 EDELSEKKIDKARI
+264 EDELSEKKIEDEIGGESSSRKISKARI
-278 LTWITASVAVAAS
+278 LAWITASVAVAAS

-316 VTSPKQVEQTLSNG
+316 VTSPKQVEQTLSDG

-343 VTLSDGTRVMLNANS
+343 VTLSDGTKVMLNANS

-397 EMQTQVLGT
+397 KMQTQVLGT

-422 MEGKVKVS
+422 MQGKVKVS
-430 NADTEI
+430 NADTEV
-436 EMRPGQTATLQADK
+436 EMRPGQTATLQSDK
-450 IVVSKASSSASDWL
+450 IVVSKASPSASDWL

>member
-1 MQQEINIKVVA
+1 
-12 QDRAKDND
+12 
-20 FKQLFLEMYPRLVRY
+20 
-35 AVSLL
+35 
-40 GDGNEARDVVGDVFE
+40 
-55 KAWNQFSSLQM
+55 
-66 ETRRSWLYASVRNAC
+66 
-81 LNWLKHQQV
+81 
-90 EQTNVEALIE
+90 
-100 ATRYDMSTR
+100 
-109 YEEHERLLQQA
+109 
-120 ERIARELKEPTCT
+120 
-133 ILRLCYFEHLT
+133 
-144 YQQAADS
+144 
-151 RQAGHQ
+151 
-157 SQHREEAYF
+157 
-166 QGTRHFARA
+166 
-175 NEAYKHRELGG
+175 
-186 KIMNKNQD
+186 MNKNQD

-208 SENASG
+208 SENASE

-244 AWEAFEQ
+244 AWEAFEK
-251 KHISSEEEHLQKA
+251 KHISSEEEHLQKT
-264 EDELSEKKIDKARI
+264 EDELSEKKIEDEIGGESSSRKISKARI
-278 LTWITASVAVAAS
+278 LAWITASVAVAAS

-316 VTSPKQVEQTLSNG
+316 VTSPKQVEQTLSDG

-343 VTLSDGTRVMLNANS
+343 VTLSDGTKVMLNANS

-422 MEGKVKVS
+422 MQGKVKVS
-430 NADTEI
+430 NADTEV
-436 EMRPGQTATLQADK
+436 EMRPGQTATLQSDK
-450 IVVSKASSSASDWL
+450 IVVSKASPSASDWL

-486 NKTVVFQSQANMD
+486 NKTVVFQSQANMG

>member
-1 MQQEINIKVVA
+1 
-12 QDRAKDND
+12 
-20 FKQLFLEMYPRLVRY
+20 
-35 AVSLL
+35 
-40 GDGNEARDVVGDVFE
+40 
-55 KAWNQFSSLQM
+55 
-66 ETRRSWLYASVRNAC
+66 
-81 LNWLKHQQV
+81 
-90 EQTNVEALIE
+90 
-100 ATRYDMSTR
+100 
-109 YEEHERLLQQA
+109 
-120 ERIARELKEPTCT
+120 
-133 ILRLCYFEHLT
+133 
-144 YQQAADS
+144 
-151 RQAGHQ
+151 
-157 SQHREEAYF
+157 
-166 QGTRHFARA
+166 
-175 NEAYKHRELGG
+175 
-186 KIMNKNQD
+186 MNKNQD

-208 SENASG
+208 SENASE

-244 AWEAFEQ
+244 AWEAFEK
-251 KHISSEEEHLQKA
+251 KHISSEEEHL
-264 EDELSEKKIDKARI
+264 SFEKKSIVKNEKKVSKARI

-343 VTLSDGTRVMLNANS
+343 VTLSDGTKVMLNANS

-430 NADTEI
+430 NADTEV

>member
-1 MQQEINIKVVA
+1 
-12 QDRAKDND
+12 
-20 FKQLFLEMYPRLVRY
+20 
-35 AVSLL
+35 
-40 GDGNEARDVVGDVFE
+40 
-55 KAWNQFSSLQM
+55 
-66 ETRRSWLYASVRNAC
+66 
-81 LNWLKHQQV
+81 
-90 EQTNVEALIE
+90 
-100 ATRYDMSTR
+100 
-109 YEEHERLLQQA
+109 
-120 ERIARELKEPTCT
+120 
-133 ILRLCYFEHLT
+133 
-144 YQQAADS
+144 
-151 RQAGHQ
+151 
-157 SQHREEAYF
+157 
-166 QGTRHFARA
+166 
-175 NEAYKHRELGG
+175 
-186 KIMNKNQD
+186 MNKNQD

-208 SENASG
+208 SENASE
-214 KVSENVSD
+214 KVSEKISEKTSEKVSD

-244 AWEAFEQ
+244 AWEAFEK
-251 KHISSEEEHLQKA
+251 KHISSEKEYLQKA
-264 EDELSEKKIDKARI
+264 EDELSEKKIEDEIGRENGNEIGREIEGESSSRKISKARI
-278 LTWITASVAVAAS
+278 LAWITASVAVAAG

-316 VTSPKQVEQTLSNG
+316 VTSPKQVEQTLSDG

-422 MEGKVKVS
+422 MQGKVKVS
-430 NADTEI
+430 NADTEV
-436 EMRPGQTATLQADK
+436 EMRPGQTATLQSDK

-486 NKTVVFQSQANMD
+486 NKTVVFQSQANMG

-522 GVAKVRIEKGK
+522 GVAKVKIEKGK

>member
-1 MQQEINIKVVA
+1 
-12 QDRAKDND
+12 
-20 FKQLFLEMYPRLVRY
+20 
-35 AVSLL
+35 
-40 GDGNEARDVVGDVFE
+40 
-55 KAWNQFSSLQM
+55 
-66 ETRRSWLYASVRNAC
+66 
-81 LNWLKHQQV
+81 
-90 EQTNVEALIE
+90 
-100 ATRYDMSTR
+100 
-109 YEEHERLLQQA
+109 
-120 ERIARELKEPTCT
+120 
-133 ILRLCYFEHLT
+133 
-144 YQQAADS
+144 
-151 RQAGHQ
+151 
-157 SQHREEAYF
+157 
-166 QGTRHFARA
+166 
-175 NEAYKHRELGG
+175 
-186 KIMNKNQD
+186 MNKNQD

-208 SENASG
+208 SENASE
-214 KVSENVSD
+214 KVSEKISEKTSEKVSD

-229 GEALGDEPSKEETLA
+229 GEALGDEPSMEETLA
-244 AWEAFEQ
+244 AWEAFEK
-251 KHISSEEEHLQKA
+251 KHISSEKEHLQKT
-264 EDELSEKKIDKARI
+264 EDELSEKKIEDEIGRESSSRKISKARI
-278 LTWITASVAVAAS
+278 LAWITASVAVAAS

-316 VTSPKQVEQTLSNG
+316 VTSPKQVEQTLSDG

-343 VTLSDGTRVMLNANS
+343 VTLSDGTKVMLNANS

-422 MEGKVKVS
+422 MQGKVKVS
-430 NADTEI
+430 NADTEV

-486 NKTVVFQSQANMD
+486 NKTVVFQSQANMG

>member
-1 MQQEINIKVVA
+1 
-12 QDRAKDND
+12 
-20 FKQLFLEMYPRLVRY
+20 
-35 AVSLL
+35 
-40 GDGNEARDVVGDVFE
+40 
-55 KAWNQFSSLQM
+55 
-66 ETRRSWLYASVRNAC
+66 
-81 LNWLKHQQV
+81 
-90 EQTNVEALIE
+90 
-100 ATRYDMSTR
+100 
-109 YEEHERLLQQA
+109 
-120 ERIARELKEPTCT
+120 
-133 ILRLCYFEHLT
+133 
-144 YQQAADS
+144 
-151 RQAGHQ
+151 
-157 SQHREEAYF
+157 
-166 QGTRHFARA
+166 
-175 NEAYKHRELGG
+175 
-186 KIMNKNQD
+186 MNKNQD

-208 SENASG
+208 SENASE

-244 AWEAFEQ
+244 AWEAFEK
-251 KHISSEEEHLQKA
+251 KHISSEEEHLSFEK
-264 EDELSEKKIDKARI
+264 ESIVKNEKKVSKARI
-278 LTWITASVAVAAS
+278 LAWITASVAVAAS

-316 VTSPKQVEQTLSNG
+316 VTSPKQVEQTLKDG

-358 TLEYPASFDDAEVR
+358 SLEYPASFDDAEVR

-406 IFDVKAYRKDA
+406 VFDVKAYRKDA

-430 NADTEI
+430 NADTEV

-515 ITALNEM
+515 VTALNEM

>member
-1 MQQEINIKVVA
+1 
-12 QDRAKDND
+12 
-20 FKQLFLEMYPRLVRY
+20 
-35 AVSLL
+35 
-40 GDGNEARDVVGDVFE
+40 
-55 KAWNQFSSLQM
+55 
-66 ETRRSWLYASVRNAC
+66 
-81 LNWLKHQQV
+81 
-90 EQTNVEALIE
+90 
-100 ATRYDMSTR
+100 
-109 YEEHERLLQQA
+109 
-120 ERIARELKEPTCT
+120 
-133 ILRLCYFEHLT
+133 
-144 YQQAADS
+144 
-151 RQAGHQ
+151 
-157 SQHREEAYF
+157 
-166 QGTRHFARA
+166 
-175 NEAYKHRELGG
+175 
-186 KIMNKNQD
+186 MNKNQD

-244 AWEAFEQ
+244 AWEAFEK
-251 KHISSEEEHLQKA
+251 KHISSEKEHLSFEK
-264 EDELSEKKIDKARI
+264 ESIVKNEKKVSKARI

-303 SQPTEFSMELFSE
+303 SLPTEFSMELFSE

-422 MEGKVKVS
+422 MQGKVKVS
-430 NADTEI
+430 NADTEV
-436 EMRPGQTATLQADK
+436 EMRPGQTATLQSDK

>member
-1 MQQEINIKVVA
+1 
-12 QDRAKDND
+12 
-20 FKQLFLEMYPRLVRY
+20 
-35 AVSLL
+35 
-40 GDGNEARDVVGDVFE
+40 
-55 KAWNQFSSLQM
+55 
-66 ETRRSWLYASVRNAC
+66 
-81 LNWLKHQQV
+81 
-90 EQTNVEALIE
+90 
-100 ATRYDMSTR
+100 
-109 YEEHERLLQQA
+109 
-120 ERIARELKEPTCT
+120 
-133 ILRLCYFEHLT
+133 
-144 YQQAADS
+144 
-151 RQAGHQ
+151 
-157 SQHREEAYF
+157 
-166 QGTRHFARA
+166 
-175 NEAYKHRELGG
+175 
-186 KIMNKNQD
+186 
-194 QELDYRMDSVSENV
+194 MDSVSENV
-208 SENASG
+208 SENASE
-214 KVSENVSD
+214 KVSEKISEKTSEKVSD

-244 AWEAFEQ
+244 AWEAFEK
-251 KHISSEEEHLQKA
+251 KHISSEKEHLSFEK
-264 EDELSEKKIDKARI
+264 ESIVKNEKKVSKARI

-316 VTSPKQVEQTLSNG
+316 VTSPKQVEQTLSDG

-406 IFDVKAYRKDA
+406 IFNVKAYRKDA

-430 NADTEI
+430 NADTEV
-436 EMRPGQTATLQADK
+436 EMRPGQTATLQSDK
-450 IVVSKASSSASDWL
+450 IVVSRASSSVSDWL

-486 NKTVVFQSQANMD
+486 NKTVVFQSQANMG

-522 GVAKVRIEKGK
+522 GVAKVRMEKGK